1 MKPYSALKTDVD
13 VQFGLLI
20 LNGLNIVLTIAVP
33 TFVIFFLLIMPI
45 TNLYHFFTNL
55 NHIQNNYPSVG
66 YIKYRR
72 AYTWLTVIYLPIA
85 FVLTYYCNGIFHAAF
100 LVFLLITW
108 IIIPQIVLIA
118 YTILCY
124 SELKELIKDDAPVVL
139 Y

>member
-1 MKPYSALKTDVD
+1 MRPYTALQRDVD
-13 VQFGLLI
+13 FQFFMLAI
-20 LNGLNIVLTIAVP
+20 NGLNIVLSLAMPMFI
-33 TFVIFFLLIMPI
+33 IFFLIIMPI

-66 YIKYRR
+66 FAKYRR

-85 FVLTYYCNGIFHAAF
+85 FVLTYYGNGIFHAAF

>member
-1 MKPYSALKTDVD
+1 MRPYPALKTDVD

-66 YIKYRR
+66 FAKYRR
-72 AYTWLTVIYLPIA
+72 AYTWLTIIYLPIA
-85 FVLTYYCNGIFHAAF
+85 FMLSFFDTAIFGSMF
-100 LVFLLITW
+100 KVFLLATW
-108 IIIPQIVLIA
+108 IIIPQIVLFA
-118 YTILCY
+118 YTIMCHK
-124 SELKELIKDDAPVVL
+124 ELKELTKDDAPVVL